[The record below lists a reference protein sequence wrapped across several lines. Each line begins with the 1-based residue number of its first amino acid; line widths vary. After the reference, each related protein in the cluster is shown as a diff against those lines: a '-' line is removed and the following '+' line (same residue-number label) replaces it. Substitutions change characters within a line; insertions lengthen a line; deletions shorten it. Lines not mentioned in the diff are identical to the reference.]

1 MRLTLRNMLASMDE
15 ILEPAQQEEIKR
27 KIEESEFATGILH
40 RVRDVTRRIRLGA
53 PKLTGKGMGLDP
65 NTVAMYLDN
74 TLSSERVADF
84 EKVCL
89 ESDVHLAEV
98 AACHQILALV
108 LGEPAEVDPTLRRKL
123 YDVGQE
129 GAGTSEA
136 PKVPPPLPAVVRKPR
151 RRERPRVPEYLRE
164 PRRSRFLALA
174 ATVVLA
180 VLLGAAVIRALGPYD
195 RNNPALAWLP
205 IWGEEQ
211 VAMNNGDGEQPTD
224 ANRDT
229 SKQRDLSGVPS
240 ELQDNRQLPGDKV
253 NDAAESTTST
263 GEAGRLETGGRSSIP
278 VPIPTDRSPVAGDD
292 SAKAPIP
299 PAPDEGTASGTNTTA
314 NRVETN
320 VIPADERPAQDRSA
334 TDAQAAARTDSPADD
349 EAPPRGANEPIGR
362 FLNDPNALLRL
373 SRAGEWERVAQGATL
388 YAGDRLLVLPTFRP
402 SLTLTGGLT
411 VQVLGETLVE
421 LVAPEKGSAPGL
433 RLPYGRVV
441 LMTAGEPNVSM
452 RLWLGGQEGM
462 ATFVDAGTTLAAE
475 VRRFLPAG
483 SDPEKEAAFVSVH
496 LYVPSG
502 QIDWKQSEN
511 PEVKKIPGPGRVTLG
526 TPYPTPTADEA
537 ELPTWITAEKLTGLD
552 DLGTD
557 ELNRSLDETNK
568 RPVTLTMREL
578 AEHRLLELRYP
589 AARSLALMGEFD
601 PLIAAF
607 KDSDQRIGWPRQI
620 ESLQAAMARSPKLAA
635 MVRESFEQ
643 QRGEDGFPLYRM
655 LWGYSKADIQAG
667 AAVELVEYMDH
678 NSLDYRVL
686 SFYALRSVPGVPV
699 DFAGY
704 QPDMRPADRQRA
716 VQRWRK
722 MIATGPLSK
731 AGAQD
736 RPGPTPKSVPKS
748 NGDENAEEKS
758 DESAARPRTV
768 PVWR

>member
-1 MRLTLRNMLASMDE
+1 MLASMDE

-27 KIEESEFATGILH
+27 KIEESEFATGIMH

-98 AACHQILALV
+98 AACHQVLALV
-108 LGEPAEVDPTLRRKL
+108 LGEPAEVEPALRRKL

-129 GAGTSEA
+129 GAGASEA
-136 PKVPPPLPAVVRKPR
+136 PKIPPPLPAVVRKTR

-164 PRRSRFLALA
+164 PRRSRWLALA
-174 ATVVLA
+174 ATIVLA
-180 VLLGAAVIRALGPYD
+180 LLLGAAVIRALGPYD

-211 VAMNNGDGEQPTD
+211 VAMNNGDAEQPTD
-224 ANRDT
+224 ANGDASNQT
-229 SKQRDLSGVPS
+229 EPPGVPP
-240 ELQDNRQLPGDKV
+240 ELQDNGQPPADNGAGKA
-253 NDAAESTTST
+253 NDAATSATNT
-263 GEAGRLETGGRSSIP
+263 GEAGRLETGDRSSIP
-278 VPIPTDRSPVAGDD
+278 VPIPTDRSPVTDEVN
-292 SAKAPIP
+292 AKAPIP
-299 PAPDEGTASGTNTTA
+299 PAPDDATATGTNTTT

-320 VIPADERPAQDRSA
+320 VIPADERPVQDRSA
-334 TDAQAAARTDSPADD
+334 TNAREAARTDSPADD
-349 EAPPRGANEPIGR
+349 EAPPRGANETVGR
-362 FLNDPNALLRL
+362 FQNDPNALLRL
-373 SRAGEWERVAQGATL
+373 TRAGEWERVAQGATL
-388 YAGDRLLVLPTFRP
+388 KAGDRLLVLPTFRP

-421 LVAPEKGSAPGL
+421 LVAPEKGNVPGL

-452 RLWLGGQEGM
+452 RLWLGGQEGT
-462 ATFVDAGTTLAAE
+462 ATFVDAGSTLAAE

-483 SDPEKEAAFVSVH
+483 SDPEKEAAFVSVD

-502 QIDWKQSEN
+502 QIDWKQSAN
-511 PEVKKIPGPGRVTLG
+511 PDVKKIPGPGRVALG
-526 TPYPTPTADEA
+526 TPYPTAAADEA

-557 ELNRSLDETNK
+557 ELNRALDESNK
-568 RPVTLTMREL
+568 RPVALTMKEM
-578 AEHRLLELRYP
+578 AEHRKLELRYL

-607 KDSDQRIGWPRQI
+607 NDSDQRAGWPRQI

-635 MVRESFEQ
+635 MVRESFQ
-643 QRGEDGFPLYRM
+643 RQRGEDGFPLYRM
-655 LWGYSKADIQAG
+655 LWGYSKSDIQAG
-667 AAVELVEYMDH
+667 AAAALVEYMDH

-731 AGAQD
+731 TGAEDRAGPA
-736 RPGPTPKSVPKS
+736 PKSAP
-748 NGDENAEEKS
+748 NAGGDENADEKS
-758 DESAARPRTV
+758 DESAIRPRTV